1 MTATATATVPAPAAA
16 LPAPPSALSIGLARV
31 GLELRLFARERQ
43 QVVFSFAYPVVMM
56 VVFGSVLGG
65 DVMPGG
71 IAFPQYFLAGIAA
84 TGVMLSS
91 FQAVATSIAAERDA
105 GQLERLQVLGT
116 PAPAYFAGKAGQVL
130 VTTAAQLALLLPVAH
145 WGYDV
150 PLPTEAGRWLTFAW
164 VLALGALAGTV
175 LGVAASTLPGSA
187 TSVTTAVLAF
197 AVVLQF
203 FSGVFFAFPELP
215 GWMQQV
221 AAFFPLKWM
230 TQGLRSVFLPDA
242 LAAAE
247 PAGSWELG
255 RVALVLL
262 AWCAVGLVLCVL
274 TFRWQDKVAR

>member
-1 MTATATATVPAPAAA
+1 MTAPVLTR
-16 LPAPPSALSIGLARV
+16 PAPPATTRPTPPPAARIAWARV
-31 GLELRLFARERQ
+31 SLELRLFARERQ

-187 TSVTTAVLAF
+187 TSVTTAVSAF

-230 TQGLRSVFLPDA
+230 TQGMRSVFLPEQA
-242 LAAAE
+242 AAAE
-247 PAGSWELG
+247 VAGAWEHG
-255 RVALVLL
+255 RTALVLA
-262 AWCAVGLVLCVL
+262 AWVIIGVVVCARA
-274 TFRWQDKVAR
+274 FRWRRGDG